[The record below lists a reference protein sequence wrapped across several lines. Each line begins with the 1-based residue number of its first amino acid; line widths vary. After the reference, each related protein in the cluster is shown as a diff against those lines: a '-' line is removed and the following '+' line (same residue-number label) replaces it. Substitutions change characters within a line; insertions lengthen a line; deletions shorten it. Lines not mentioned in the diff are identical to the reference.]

1 MNNSNILSEPYQL
14 GDLTLKNR
22 IIMASVL
29 RCRADPKDGILN
41 DLHVQYYTQRAS
53 AGLIMTEGIPVAKN
67 GFSFPGAS
75 GLYNKE
81 QVQGWK
87 KVVEAVHA
95 KGTPIFA
102 QLWHAGR
109 GAFPSVIGE
118 QTIAPSPIAIRGKPL
133 IPTYEYG
140 TPREMTKDDT
150 KQVIEQFRQAAVN
163 AKEAGFDGV
172 ELAATS
178 GYLVDSFIRTS
189 SNQRTDEYGGSAE
202 NRARFCL
209 EVIDAMISVFGA
221 GRVGAK
227 FTPVGRY
234 QDMYDENPLETF
246 GYLLQQLEKRGVAFV
261 QLVEPDAP
269 VPNAQPSERIAPEKQ
284 MAEVAKQLRPY
295 FKGTIIINNGLTAES
310 AEKAISSG
318 VADLASFGKDF
329 ITNPDLVERIVNG
342 WDINKNIDFSTL
354 LSGGEKGYT
363 DYPIYSEVTT
373 SSS

>member
-1 MNNSNILSEPYQL
+1 MNSNILFEAYKL

-22 IIMASVL
+22 IIMASLL
-29 RCRADPKDGILN
+29 RCRADPKDSIPT
-41 DLHVQYYTQRAS
+41 DLHVKYYTQRAS
-53 AGLIMTEGIPVAKN
+53 AGLIFTECAPISKTA
-67 GFSFPGAS
+67 FSFLGS
-75 GLYNKE
+75 GGLYNKE
-81 QVQGWK
+81 QVEGWR

-95 KGTPIFA
+95 EGTPIFA

-109 GAFPSVIGE
+109 GAIPSLVGE
-118 QTIAPSPIAIRGKPL
+118 EIIAPSPIAIKGKPL
-133 IPTYEYG
+133 IPIYDYG
-140 TPREMTKDDT
+140 TPREMTKDDI
-150 KQVIEQFRQAAVN
+150 KEIIEQFRQAAIN

-172 ELAATS
+172 ELSAGN

-269 VPNAQPSERIAPEKQ
+269 APNAQKSELVAPEKEL
-284 MAEVAKQLRPY
+284 AEVTKQLRPY
-295 FKGTIIINNGLTAES
+295 FKGTLIINNGLTAET

-318 VADLASFGKDF
+318 VADLASFGKDYVS
-329 ITNPDLVERIVNG
+329 NPDLVERIKNG
-342 WDINKNIDFSTL
+342 WELNKKIDFPTL
-354 LSGGEKGYT
+354 IGSGEKGYI
-363 DYPIYSEVTT
+363 DYPFYSEA
-373 SSS
+373 SS